1 MTTKS
6 RLNKNWLLYDH
17 FKLLIFPS
25 KTKFR
30 LKITLKIQK
39 KEPFFILS
47 GRSVPLKIPIL
58 CFRLRKFSL
67 YFSQLFFFNFSK
79 QKKMAFLPKIKC
91 AWVKWARGLARAK
104 VLDFDGSNQISFFSL
119 QIFFSWF
126 FFQSERKK
134 VFTNTR
140 LQ

>member
-17 FKLLIFPS
+17 LNLLIFPS

-39 KEPFFILS
+39 RALFRSYLVARYLPKSLFSIFVFVNFLS
-47 GRSVPLKIPIL
+47 I
-58 CFRLRKFSL
+58 FHN
-67 YFSQLFFFNFSK
+67 FFFNFSK
-79 QKKMAFLPKIKC
+79 QKKIAFLPKIKC

-104 VLDFDGSNQISFFSL
+104 VLDFDGSNQISFFSF
-119 QIFFSWF
+119 QIFFRDF

-134 VFTNTR
+134 VFTHTR